1 MLEDAVSEHKGPL
14 WRFLHTLDVMEKD
27 LGVPMSLT
35 LLRIMSV
42 LMGARLQNRSI
53 SLKSFYLQIPQ
64 SEANLRRMCRL
75 LEKKGLVRMEQSKF
89 DGRSR
94 VPVATPL
101 LEKIYTDLESA
112 MLSPMDR

>member
-1 MLEDAVSEHKGPL
+1 MLEDIGSEQKDQL
-14 WRFLHTLDVMEKD
+14 WRFLRAADAIEREVGL
-27 LGVPMSLT
+27 PMSLT
-35 LLRIMSV
+35 LLRMMSV
-42 LMGARLQNRSI
+42 LMNARQQNRSI

-75 LEKKGLVRMEQSKF
+75 LERKGLVRMEQSQF

-101 LEKIYTDLESA
+101 LEKIYADLEAA
-112 MLSPMDR
+112 MLNAD